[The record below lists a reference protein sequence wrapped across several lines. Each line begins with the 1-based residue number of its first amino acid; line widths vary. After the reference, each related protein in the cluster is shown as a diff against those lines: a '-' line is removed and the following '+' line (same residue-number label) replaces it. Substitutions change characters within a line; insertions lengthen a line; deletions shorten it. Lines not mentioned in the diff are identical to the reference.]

1 LLAIRSMLKR
11 GRANVA
17 AHVPRIMK
25 MHFAPAIPTPNGHD
39 HLDTCGFWHV
49 GVGRDAE
56 TNDE

>member
-1 LLAIRSMLKR
+1 MLKR

-25 MHFAPAIPTPNGHD
+25 MHFAPAIPTPNG
-39 HLDTCGFWHV
+39 FWHV